1 MTLLTVSSGTSTPG
15 NTFFFVTHYSILDR
29 EVNLAATLILEN
41 FAVPMNHTDTPTPL
55 SRYSSSDSVL
65 RMDGSHVG
73 SVAEK
78 ALMFELTANLQASPS
93 KTNGSKSPVPSPK
106 QMMSPR
112 KKRFGASVEKLT
124 ENNENIQNTANVTD
138 NKAVQS
144 NVQNLLDDIANQSW
158 ADLVEAESDYT

>member
-1 MTLLTVSSGTSTPG
+1 
-15 NTFFFVTHYSILDR
+15 
-29 EVNLAATLILEN
+29 
-41 FAVPMNHTDTPTPL
+41 MNHTDTPTPL

-65 RMDGSHVG
+65 RMDGGQNHVG

-93 KTNGSKSPVPSPK
+93 KTNGSKSPIPSPK

-112 KKRFGASVEKLT
+112 KRRFGASVEKLS
-124 ENNENIQNTANVTD
+124 ENNENIQNTANFAD
-138 NKAVQS
+138 NKSVQS
-144 NVQNLLDDIANQSW
+144 NVHNSLDDIANQNW

>member
-1 MTLLTVSSGTSTPG
+1 M
-15 NTFFFVTHYSILDR
+15 
-29 EVNLAATLILEN
+29 NLAATLILEN

-65 RMDGSHVG
+65 RMDGSPNHVG

-124 ENNENIQNTANVTD
+124 ENNENIQNTANVAE

-144 NVQNLLDDIANQSW
+144 NVQNSLDDIANQSW

>member
-1 MTLLTVSSGTSTPG
+1 M
-15 NTFFFVTHYSILDR
+15 
-29 EVNLAATLILEN
+29 NLAATLILEN

-65 RMDGSHVG
+65 RVDGSPNHVG

-78 ALMFELTANLQASPS
+78 TLMFELTANLQASPS
-93 KTNGSKSPVPSPK
+93 KTNSSKSPSPSPK

-112 KKRFGASVEKLT
+112 RKRFGTSAEKLT
-124 ENNENIQNTANVTD
+124 DNNENIQNTANVAD

-144 NVQNLLDDIANQSW
+144 NVQSLLEDIANQSW
-158 ADLVEAESDYT
+158 ADLVEAESEHT

>member
-1 MTLLTVSSGTSTPG
+1 
-15 NTFFFVTHYSILDR
+15 
-29 EVNLAATLILEN
+29 
-41 FAVPMNHTDTPTPL
+41 MNHMDISTPL

-65 RMDGSHVG
+65 RMDGSTNHVG

-93 KTNGSKSPVPSPK
+93 KTNGTISPIQSPK
-106 QMMSPR
+106 PTMSPR
-112 KKRFGASVEKLT
+112 KKRFGASIEKLT
-124 ENNENIQNTANVTD
+124 ENNENIQNTANVAD
-138 NKAVQS
+138 NKTVQS